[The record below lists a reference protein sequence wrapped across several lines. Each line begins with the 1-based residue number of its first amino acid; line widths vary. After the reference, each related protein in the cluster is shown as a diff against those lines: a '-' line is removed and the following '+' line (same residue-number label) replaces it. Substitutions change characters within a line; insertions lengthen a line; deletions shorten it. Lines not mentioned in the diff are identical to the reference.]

1 MISRHFHKRNLP
13 HLYYNEGLYFVTYRL
28 YGSIHLDELAQLK
41 QSGLNKN
48 SEWQKELFEKYDS
61 LLDNSANGNEVLLQ
75 PEILEICKSSLQFYD
90 AKEYRLICY
99 CIMPNHIH
107 LVFDLLSM
115 ERIVGDIMK
124 SIKQFSARR
133 INKIL
138 KQEGAFWQAESYD
151 RLIRDEVELYFIIKY
166 VLMNPVN
173 AGLTDS
179 WRKWKGTYCNPEFE
193 VIE

>member
-1 MISRHFHKRNLP
+1 
-13 HLYYNEGLYFVTYRL
+13 
-28 YGSIHLDELAQLK
+28 
-41 QSGLNKN
+41 
-48 SEWQKELFEKYDS
+48 
-61 LLDNSANGNEVLLQ
+61 
-75 PEILEICKSSLQFYD
+75 
-90 AKEYRLICY
+90 
-99 CIMPNHIH
+99 MPNHIH
-107 LVFDLLSM
+107 LVFDLLSK

-133 INKIL
+133 INKIR
-138 KQEGAFWQAESYD
+138 KQDGAFWQAESYD

-173 AGLTDS
+173 AGLTDN